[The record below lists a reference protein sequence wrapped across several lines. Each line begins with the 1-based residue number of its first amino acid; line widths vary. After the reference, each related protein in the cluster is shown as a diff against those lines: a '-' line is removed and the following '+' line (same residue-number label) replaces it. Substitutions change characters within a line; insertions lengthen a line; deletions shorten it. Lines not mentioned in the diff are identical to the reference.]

1 MKTTLPLMAFFGL
14 LAASRAFAAD
24 QPAARVEVNFFE
36 PQNYADAKTDSFDT
50 DRGRDQVLAQLKE
63 HILLTAPRYLAQ
75 GQHLVINVTNVDL
88 AGEFEPWRGVGF
100 DNTRTVGEIFPP
112 RLTLEFLLLDS
123 AGNVLDAGKPAVQAP
138 RYLMTRALAT
148 HAPLRY
154 DND

>member
-14 LAASRAFAAD
+14 LAASPAFAAD

-63 HILLTAPRYLAQ
+63 HILLTPPRYLAQ

-88 AGEFEPWRGVGF
+88 AGEFEPWRGLDF
-100 DNTRTVGEIFPP
+100 ADHPLLREIFPP
-112 RLTLEFLLLDS
+112 AITLAFPHLVPE
-123 AGNVLDAGKPAVQAP
+123 ANV
-138 RYLMTRALAT
+138 MS
-148 HAPLRY
+148 
-154 DND
+154 